1 MIRMATSG
9 LNAPAE
15 KPGRAGGLGWLGW
28 LRRLVWRTP
37 DVDVAISGIDQAHL
51 LLNVRCPIASV
62 NILDATY
69 QLIQVLIRCVNEE
82 SPLSDSLS

>member
-1 MIRMATSG
+1 MVTSG
-9 LNAPAE
+9 LNTPAE
-15 KPGRAGGLGWLGW
+15 KPGRLGGLGWLGW
-28 LRRLVWRTP
+28 LGWLVWR
-37 DVDVAISGIDQAHL
+37 VDVAISGIDQARL